1 MSQEVFIVNL
11 VMHTGTDFSQTFVL
25 EDTAS
30 NSEKN
35 LVGFSAC
42 AQMRKYETSSVAAP
56 FALDFKDGGRIEM
69 TMERTVTS
77 TLKPG
82 KYFYDLVNKDSS
94 DVKTRVVEG
103 TVHVKKSITR

>member
-1 MSQEVFIVNL
+1 
-11 VMHTGTDFSQTFVL
+11 MHTGTDFSQTFVL

-82 KYFYDLVNKDSS
+82 KYFYDVLIS
-94 DVKTRVVEG
+94 DPDGTITRAVEG
-103 TVHVKKSITR
+103 TMTVKRAVTR